1 MRSLLKFIF
10 LVVFAF
16 SSIGGGLATRLAAEP
31 TIFLIPLEGEWR
43 MMRGDDRAFAR
54 PDFDDSLWPTVILP
68 RKMLLPGDTAELFEN
83 TPAAEFADEVKG
95 YAWFRK
101 TFDLAEVPD
110 PDTRVS
116 IQIGEI
122 QNADRVFLNGKLIG
136 EGGRFPPE
144 FRSGW
149 SRFRSYPVPPDY
161 LKAGENSIAIQMYF
175 DSEAWINGPINLV
188 DAGTA
193 GWNSMVNDFFL
204 NHGLEAMSFL
214 LIAIGIFFL
223 FFYVQRNQEIEYFY
237 FALSSFAVAVTISL
251 QYFENKYPEIPL
263 SSNTILKITQSALL
277 YFPSLL
283 SLFYKYYSDGA
294 VTRRRL
300 LISLLLPLSGVALMA
315 SASERS
321 DILLY
326 RNLYLVMIPIFII
339 DLLVQSVR
347 QIAQGNK
354 KGMLIIIGLL
364 PCVLLGVHDVL
375 AFAVR
380 AIDSS
385 IALFIY
391 GIPIFLLIIA
401 GQLSRRFVQSL
412 TESEQLNV
420 TLRDMMDS
428 FARFVPLQFIR
439 HLNKE
444 QITDVALGDAMLNN
458 MTILFTDIR
467 DFSRLS
473 EGMSP
478 EENFKFLNSFMRRME
493 PSIKI
498 NNGFVDKFIG
508 DAIMALFSETAEQA
522 VRAAIQMRHELLAMN
537 AHRADQGYQHI
548 DFGIGVNSGE
558 VMLGTVGSSNRMDT
572 TVIGNTVNL
581 ASRLE
586 GLTKVYKMPIIIS
599 HYVYGKLTDPS
610 EFHIREIDLVRVKGI
625 EEPVYIYEVFDNDPQ
640 EIREAKWA
648 AREIFAKALAAYREG
663 DFAAA
668 KALFEECSR
677 ECPQDTCAQF
687 FIRRC
692 DQLILSPPGARWRG
706 VSKLN

>member
-110 PDTRVS
+110 PDTQVS

-380 AIDSS
+380 AI
-385 IALFIY
+385 
-391 GIPIFLLIIA
+391 
-401 GQLSRRFVQSL
+401 
-412 TESEQLNV
+412 
-420 TLRDMMDS
+420 
-428 FARFVPLQFIR
+428 
-439 HLNKE
+439 
-444 QITDVALGDAMLNN
+444 
-458 MTILFTDIR
+458 
-467 DFSRLS
+467 
-473 EGMSP
+473 
-478 EENFKFLNSFMRRME
+478 
-493 PSIKI
+493 
-498 NNGFVDKFIG
+498 
-508 DAIMALFSETAEQA
+508 
-522 VRAAIQMRHELLAMN
+522 
-537 AHRADQGYQHI
+537 
-548 DFGIGVNSGE
+548 
-558 VMLGTVGSSNRMDT
+558 
-572 TVIGNTVNL
+572 
-581 ASRLE
+581 
-586 GLTKVYKMPIIIS
+586 
-599 HYVYGKLTDPS
+599 
-610 EFHIREIDLVRVKGI
+610 
-625 EEPVYIYEVFDNDPQ
+625 
-640 EIREAKWA
+640 
-648 AREIFAKALAAYREG
+648 
-663 DFAAA
+663 
-668 KALFEECSR
+668 
-677 ECPQDTCAQF
+677 
-687 FIRRC
+687 
-692 DQLILSPPGARWRG
+692 
-706 VSKLN
+706 